1 MTSDKVLND
10 FLVGVFARK
19 RTLKKGVERMRQVL
33 NIKVGQEFLVTI
45 KRLGINGEGVGY
57 YKRQVVFVPNAL
69 PGEEV
74 AVQVTKVHK
83 KYCEAKITRM
93 RKRSPHR
100 ITAKCSVHDRCGGCQ
115 LQHLSYEAQ
124 LEEKKVMLEQTLER
138 YSDFTSSNVEILD
151 TIGMENP
158 EHYRNKCQFQVG
170 YGSEGHMI
178 AGLYNANSHQLVDI
192 NRCAVQHEATN
203 KVTRI
208 VKEILS
214 KNEVPA
220 YDEKRKSG
228 IVKTIVTRVSF
239 STGEVQVTFVTISDK
254 LPAKAK
260 IIAEINE
267 RLPEVVSI
275 FQNVNSE
282 PTSIVFGEKT
292 THLWGKETITEKL
305 GELTFELSPRTFFQL
320 NPVQTV
326 KLYDAVKKAAGLTG
340 KEKVVD
346 AYCGVGT
353 IGLWLADG
361 AAEVRGMDIIPESI
375 EDAKK
380 NAKRNGKKNA
390 RYEVGKAEDLLRIWT
405 KKGFKPDVVVVD
417 PPRTGLDF
425 KLMDSILKVRPK
437 KVVYVSCNPSTLAKD
452 LEYLGESYWPETI
465 QPVDMFPMTSHIES
479 VTELVLQK

>member
-1 MTSDKVLND
+1 
-10 FLVGVFARK
+10 
-19 RTLKKGVERMRQVL
+19 MRNQL
-33 NIKVGQEFLVTI
+33 NIKVGQEFLITI
-45 KRLGINGEGVGY
+45 KSLGIDGEGIGY

-74 AVQVTKVHK
+74 AVKVTKIHR

-115 LQHLSYEAQ
+115 LQHLTYEAQ
-124 LEEKKVMLEQTLER
+124 LAEKKQMLEQTLER
-138 YSDFTSSNVEILD
+138 YSDFSSSNVEIFD

-158 EHYRNKCQFQVG
+158 ESYRNKCQFQVG
-170 YGSEGHMI
+170 YDKEANMI
-178 AGLYNANSHQLVDI
+178 AGLYSANSHQLVDI
-192 NRCAVQHEATN
+192 NRCAVQHESTN

-214 KNEVPA
+214 KNGVPA
-220 YDEKRKSG
+220 YEERRKSG
-228 IVKTIVTRVSF
+228 IVKTVVTRVSF
-239 STGEVQVTFVTISDK
+239 ATGEVQVTLVTISDK
-254 LPAKAK
+254 LPQKAK
-260 IIAEINE
+260 VIAEINE

-275 FQNVNSE
+275 YQNVNSE

-292 THLWGKETITEKL
+292 MHLWGKKTITEKL
-305 GELTFELSPRTFFQL
+305 GDLSFELSARTFFQL

-326 KLYDAVKKAAGLTG
+326 KLYDAVKTAAGLTG

-353 IGLWLADG
+353 IGLWFADD

-380 NAKRNGKKNA
+380 NAKRNDKKNV
-390 RYEVGKAEDLLRIWT
+390 RYETGKAEDLLRIWT

-425 KLMDSILKVRPK
+425 RLMDAILKTKPK
-437 KVVYVSCNPSTLAKD
+437 KIVYVSCNPSTLAKD

-465 QPVDMFPMTSHIES
+465 QPIDMFPMTAHIES

>member
-1 MTSDKVLND
+1 MNN
-10 FLVGVFARK
+10 
-19 RTLKKGVERMRQVL
+19 VL
-33 NIKVGQEFLVTI
+33 NIKVGQEFLITI

-100 ITAKCSVHDRCGGCQ
+100 VTAKCSVHDRCGGCQ

-124 LEEKKVMLEQTLER
+124 LEEKREMLAQALYR
-138 YSDFTSSNVEILD
+138 YSDFTPDNVEIFE
-151 TIGMENP
+151 TIGMESP
-158 EHYRNKCQFQVG
+158 EYYRNKCQFQVG
-170 YGSEGHMI
+170 YGSEGNMI

-192 NRCAVQHEATN
+192 NRCGVQHESTN

-208 VKEILS
+208 VKEILA
-214 KNEVPA
+214 KNEIPA

-239 STGEVQVTFVTISDK
+239 ATGEVQVTFVTISDK
-254 LPAKAK
+254 FPKKRLVL
-260 IIAEINE
+260 EEMNE

-282 PTSIVFGEKT
+282 PTSIVFGERT
-292 THLWGKETITEKL
+292 VHIWGKETILEKL
-305 GELTFELSPRTFFQL
+305 GDLSFELSARTFFQL
-320 NPVQTV
+320 NPIQTV
-326 KLYDAVKKAAGLTG
+326 KLYDEVKKAAGLTG
-340 KEKVVD
+340 KEKLVD

-353 IGLWLADG
+353 IGLWLADE

-380 NAKRNGKKNA
+380 NAERNGKKNTH
-390 RYEVGKAEDLLRIWT
+390 YEVGKAEDLLHIWA

-417 PPRTGLDF
+417 PPRTGLDY
-425 KLMDSILKVRPK
+425 KLMDSLLKIQPK
-437 KVVYVSCNPSTLAKD
+437 KIVYVSCNPSTLAKD
-452 LEYLGESYWPETI
+452 LDYLSESYWPEKI
-465 QPVDMFPMTSHIES
+465 QPLDMFPQTSHVEC
-479 VTELVLQK
+479 VTVLYSNDYQKSK